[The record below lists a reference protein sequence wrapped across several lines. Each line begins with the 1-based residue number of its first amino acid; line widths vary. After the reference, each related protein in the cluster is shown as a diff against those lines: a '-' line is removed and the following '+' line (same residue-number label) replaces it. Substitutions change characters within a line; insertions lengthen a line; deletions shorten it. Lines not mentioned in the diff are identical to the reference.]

1 MKIWIQSV
9 ITGNQDEISSGD
21 ETHSTMKKS
30 LFTREFHPRM
40 KRFEFHHGVKFS
52 LKENLQL
59 NMKTYNKIY
68 LFFSVIER
76 ITLLEDQETQIGYI

>member
-9 ITGNQDEISSGD
+9 ITGNRDEILSWD
-21 ETHSTMKKS
+21 ETHSGMNKS

-40 KRFEFHHGVKFS
+40 KRFEFHHEMKFS